1 MWKIIK
7 LDKNLANQIAAW
19 EVVERPVSIVKEL
32 VENSIDAWSESIK
45 VEIVWWW
52 IEKIIVTDDWAWI
65 EKEDLALVFDKY
77 TTSKISSLED
87 LYNIMTFWFRW
98 EALSSI
104 SSVTKLQ
111 LISKTKNSDFW
122 YSLKVVWG
130 EKEKITSY
138 PSEKWTKI
146 IIEDLFF
153 NTPARLNYLKKHR
166 TEYSHILEFLN
177 QISLSYPKVWIEFIS
192 DNKQV
197 FKYPKWDDLKTRIY
211 NIYSQDFYNNLLDID
226 FSFWWV
232 NIKWYISDPKVS
244 FSNKNRQVLFINN
257 RIVKSPIIYKAISN
271 AYNRYIPHNS
281 FPAYVINIILDP
293 TEIDVN
299 VHPRKLEVRFANE
312 SQIFKSVYSSIN
324 NKLENVSLIN
334 SKNNEIDDFKS
345 IQREEAS
352 FDTYVDTSKSNNDLN
367 IKKYYTGSWTK
378 FKDYSPYKNV
388 EPNPSQSIISN
399 AMNFSEKILW
409 EKEEVINN
417 SNPKLETSSDL
428 RDTPLWKIIGQTFNS
443 YIIVETKNSLKIL
456 DQHALAER
464 IIYEKLIKNDTKA
477 SSQKLLFWESFNLT
491 AKELDILKNNN
502 DTFNEMWFDYE
513 ILSWWIVMLNWI
525 PDFVKKEDIKNIFIW
540 ILEDV
545 WEYKFSSSKTLEEIK
560 NKIFAYTS
568 CRSAIKFWNKLNLFE
583 MNKLLHDSVLDYSAT
598 CPHGRPVVFEIS
610 LDELKDKYER

>member
-1 MWKIIK
+1 MGKIIK
-7 LDKNLANQIAAW
+7 LDKNLANQIAAG

-32 VENSIDAWSESIK
+32 VENSIDAGSESIK
-45 VEIVWWW
+45 VEIVGGG
-52 IEKIIVTDDWAWI
+52 IEKIIVTDDGAGI

-87 LYNIMTFWFRW
+87 LYNIMTFGFRG

-111 LISKTKNSDFW
+111 LISKTKNSDFG
-122 YSLKVVWG
+122 YSLKVVGG

-138 PSEKWTKI
+138 PSEKGTKI

-177 QISLSYPKVWIEFIS
+177 QISLSYPKVGIEFIS

-197 FKYPKWDDLKTRIY
+197 FKYPKGDDLKTRIY

-226 FSFWWV
+226 FSFGGV
-232 NIKWYISDPKVS
+232 NIKGYISDPKVS

-367 IKKYYTGSWTK
+367 IKKYYTGSGTK

-399 AMNFSEKILW
+399 AMNFSEKILG

-428 RDTPLWKIIGQTFNS
+428 RDTPLGKIIGQTFNS

-477 SSQKLLFWESFNLT
+477 SSQKLLFGESFNLT

-502 DTFNEMWFDYE
+502 DTFNEMGFDYE
-513 ILSWWIVMLNWI
+513 ILSGGIVMLNGI
-525 PDFVKKEDIKNIFIW
+525 PDFVKKEDIKNIFIG

-545 WEYKFSSSKTLEEIK
+545 GEYKFSSSKTLEEIK

-568 CRSAIKFWNKLNLFE
+568 CRSAIKFGNKLNLFE